1 MDAET
6 LNQTDSRTFLRTLDT
21 ALRDRGDG
29 DSSLGLIVA
38 NVENFDHLKSVFG
51 HRNTMSLLTDIARLL
66 NEIVGDEDA
75 VIRFGEGKFG
85 ILLRRLKNQ
94 GHLVLAA
101 NKILRTINRSFDIGG
116 QHIEAELQMGAVVS
130 SNGSGDAELV
140 LQQAETALLAARQD
154 NADFLLYE
162 PEQTSRIRS
171 ALYLEKEID
180 AALEHNEI
188 SMFYQPKIATDSWLP
203 VGAEAL
209 MRWSHPTRGFVP
221 PDLFIP
227 VADAGGQIE
236 PLTWFGMNAAFRQLN
251 DWPRTWGSLSVA
263 VNVTPRLVEQ
273 ADLVEQVGT
282 ARSLWNVPE
291 GSVTIEVTENALMH
305 PGQSFTTLQ
314 ALRELGIRVSI
325 DDFGTGYSSLSY
337 FNGIPADELKIDQ
350 SFVRKMLE
358 DEGYARIVRTIINLA
373 HDFGLQVTAEGVE
386 DEQTAD
392 ALAALGCDYL
402 QGYYFSRPLPQ
413 SDFIA
418 WLSDYCAE
426 R

>member
-6 LNQTDSRTFLRTLDT
+6 LNQTDARTFLRTIGK
-21 ALRDRGDG
+21 ALQDRSRVE
-29 DSSLGLIVA
+29 SSLGLIVA
-38 NVENFDHLKSVFG
+38 NVGNLDHLKSVFG
-51 HRNTMSLLTDIARLL
+51 YRNTMSSLTEMARSLR
-66 NEIVGDEDA
+66 EAVDGEDA
-75 VIRFGEGKFG
+75 VVRFGEGKFG
-85 ILLRRLKNQ
+85 ILLMSLKNP

-101 NKILRTINRSFDIGG
+101 NKILRTINRRFDIGG
-116 QHIEAELQMGAVVS
+116 TTFEAELEMGATVS
-130 SNGSGDAELV
+130 GYGNSDPDAI

-154 NADFLLYE
+154 NVSFLLYE

-171 ALYLEKEID
+171 ALLLEKEID
-180 AALEHNEI
+180 AALENNEI
-188 SMFYQPKIATDSWLP
+188 SMFYQPKVTADSWLP

-227 VADAGGQIE
+227 AADAGGQIE

-251 DWPRTWGSLSVA
+251 DWPRTWGPLSVA

-282 ARSLWNVPE
+282 ARSLWSVPK
-291 GSVTIEVTENALMH
+291 GSVTIEVTENALMR

-314 ALRELGIRVSI
+314 RLRELGIRVSI

-337 FNGIPADELKIDQ
+337 FNDIPADELKIDQ
-350 SFVRKMLE
+350 SFVRKMLN

-373 HDFGLQVTAEGVE
+373 HEFGLQVIAEGVE
-386 DEQTAD
+386 DEQTAE

-418 WLSDYCAE
+418 WLSDYRSE